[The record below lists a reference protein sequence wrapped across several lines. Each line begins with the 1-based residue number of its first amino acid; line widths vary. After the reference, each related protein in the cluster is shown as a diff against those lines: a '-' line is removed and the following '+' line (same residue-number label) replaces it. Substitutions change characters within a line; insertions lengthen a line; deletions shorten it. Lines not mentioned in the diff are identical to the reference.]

1 MITGDFLESLKEIEV
16 LLYGQLYSISID
28 LEIFDYFLSGEKKLL
43 NFEAERTFYT
53 LPFVLSV
60 LYVRYDQF
68 VQKPFFYNRAHEKN
82 KATISSGAKIDTKN
96 REKRN

>member
-1 MITGDFLESLKEIEV
+1 MKQNV
-16 LLYGQLYSISID
+16 LSIP
-28 LEIFDYFLSGEKKLL
+28 FLSY
-43 NFEAERTFYT
+43 F
-53 LPFVLSV
+53 